1 MAETPGAINGTLI
14 KLYKDVAGTLK
25 PIANLVSD
33 DFNIDKTMIEV
44 TSKSSGAGSEF
55 ITGRYTWSCSAE
67 SITEYD
73 TSVGSGEMSL
83 QDILTDLLAGT
94 SWSVVIGTGTTGDL
108 KLSGTAYISNV
119 AGSNPDN
126 DKSTFTCD
134 FQGTGVLTVGT
145 FA

>member
-1 MAETPGAINGTLI
+1 
-14 KLYKDVAGTLK
+14 
-25 PIANLVSD
+25 
-33 DFNIDKTMIEV
+33 
-44 TSKSSGAGSEF
+44 
-55 ITGRYTWSCSAE
+55 
-67 SITEYD
+67 
-73 TSVGSGEMSL
+73 MSL
-83 QDILTDLLAGT
+83 QDILTDLIAGT

-119 AGSNPDN
+119 SGSNPDN